1 MTNNPLKKHFR
12 QPKIYIKLPSM
23 GKWWPQGSLEMTENS
38 ELPVLSM
45 TGKDEMLVKTAD
57 ALMNGSAT
65 TSMIES
71 CMPSIKD
78 AWSTPRIDLDTIMIA
93 IRIAT
98 YGPEMSVETKCPH
111 CGHFNGGDIDLRW
124 VMENIKQPELDPK
137 FVCDDLMLHL
147 KPVDYRAISR
157 LDQDTYEEQR
167 VIRQLSQEGIST
179 AQRQN
184 ILETAVKT
192 LAQKL
197 GMRLA
202 ESVSKITTED
212 GEVVADKEM
221 IADFISNTDKATFDK
236 IRDIINEYNSG
247 YKIPDMTIKCDSCDQ
262 TYESKLEFDPANFFA
277 PGS

>member
-137 FVCDDLMLHL
+137 FVCNDLMLHL

-236 IRDIINEYNSG
+236 IRNIINEYNSG
-247 YKIPDMTIKCDSCDQ
+247 YKIPDMTIKCESCDQ

>member
-23 GKWWPQGSLEMTENS
+23 GKWWPQGSLDMTENG
-38 ELPVLSM
+38 ELPVMSM

-137 FVCDDLMLHL
+137 FVCNDLMLHL

>member
-23 GKWWPQGSLEMTENS
+23 GKWWPPGSLEMTENG
-38 ELPVLSM
+38 ELPVMSM

-57 ALMNGSAT
+57 ALMNGAAT

-71 CMPSIKD
+71 CLPSIKD

-98 YGPEMSVETKCPH
+98 YGPDMSVETKCPH
-111 CGHFNGGDIDLRW
+111 CNHFNGGDIDLRW
-124 VMENIKQPELDPK
+124 VMENIKQPEIDPK
-137 FVCDDLMLHL
+137 FVCEDLMLHL

-202 ESVSKITTED
+202 ESVAKITTED

-247 YKIPDMTIKCDSCDQ
+247 YKIPDMTIKCESCDQ

>member
-1 MTNNPLKKHFR
+1 MTENPLRKHFR

-23 GKWWPQGSLEMTENS
+23 GKWWRQGSLELPENG
-38 ELPVLSM
+38 ELPVMSM

-71 CMPSIKD
+71 CLPNIKD
-78 AWSTPRIDLDTIMIA
+78 AWSTPRSDLDTILIA

-98 YGPEMSVETKCPH
+98 YGPEMNVETKCPH
-111 CGHFNGGDIDLRW
+111 CNNFNDGAIDLRW

-147 KPVDYRAISR
+147 KPVDYRAVNL

-202 ESVSKITTED
+202 ESVAKITTED
-212 GEVVADKEM
+212 GEAVIDKVL
-221 IADFISNTDKATFDK
+221 IADFISNADKSTFDK
-236 IRDIINEYNSG
+236 IRGIINEYNSA
-247 YKIPDMTIKCDSCDQ
+247 YKIPDMTVKCESCEK
-262 TYESKLEFDPANFFA
+262 TYDTKLEFDPANFFA

>member
-23 GKWWPQGSLEMTENS
+23 GKWWPQGSLEMTENG
-38 ELPVLSM
+38 ELPVMSM

-111 CGHFNGGDIDLRW
+111 CSHFNGGDIDLRW

-137 FVCDDLMLHL
+137 FVCEDLMLHL
-147 KPVDYRAISR
+147 KLVDYRAISK

-202 ESVSKITTED
+202 ESVAKITTED
-212 GEVVADKEM
+212 GEAVADKEM

-247 YKIPDMTIKCDSCDQ
+247 YKIPDMTIKCESCDQ

>member
-236 IRDIINEYNSG
+236 IRNIINEYNSG
-247 YKIPDMTIKCDSCDQ
+247 YKIPDMTIKCESCDQ

>member
-23 GKWWPQGSLEMTENS
+23 GKWWPPGSLEMTENG
-38 ELPVLSM
+38 ELPVMSM

-57 ALMNGSAT
+57 ALMNGAAT

-71 CMPSIKD
+71 CLPSIKD

-111 CGHFNGGDIDLRW
+111 CNHFNGGDIDLRW
-124 VMENIKQPELDPK
+124 VMENIKQPDPDPK
-137 FVCDDLMLHL
+137 FVCDDLVLHL
-147 KPVDYRAISR
+147 KPVDYRAVSM

-184 ILETAVKT
+184 ILESAVKT

-202 ESVSKITTED
+202 ESVSKITTDD
-212 GEVVADKEM
+212 GEVVADKAM
-221 IADFISNTDKATFDK
+221 ISDFISNTDKSTFDK
-236 IRDIINEYNSG
+236 IRNIITEYNSG
-247 YKIPDMTIKCDSCDQ
+247 YKIPDMTIKCESCDQ